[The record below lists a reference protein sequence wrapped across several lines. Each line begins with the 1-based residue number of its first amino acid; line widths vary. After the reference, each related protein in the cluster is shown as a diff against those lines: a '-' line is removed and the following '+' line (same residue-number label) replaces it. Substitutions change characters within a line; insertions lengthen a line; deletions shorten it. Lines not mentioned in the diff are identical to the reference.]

1 VGLSQPFGISQL
13 QARDADVRALADL
26 SHALDKK
33 VSAHQG
39 SLGYSLKLW
48 AMENSFEAQSIT
60 ALFQVSLQQNWF

>member
-1 VGLSQPFGISQL
+1 MGFSQPFGISQL

-26 SHALDKK
+26 SRALDKK

-48 AMENSFEAQSIT
+48 AMEK
-60 ALFQVSLQQNWF
+60 

>member
-26 SHALDKK
+26 SRALDKK